1 MERINRS
8 ELANLET
15 IANKTVTNNSPR
27 GLLKIFIDRNKLMQ
41 DGLSTRS
48 MQARLVEGEG
58 VPWLSALLNPG
69 FLGVRIYG
77 AFPLLD
83 PFNAESLKT
92 QLKISGVYRTPVP
105 GRWLLGGFSLSNIP
119 DGGVQ
124 FIGTTDMENEPLLAQ
139 GDAVCIPEVAYC
151 AEDISVAL
159 SDLNLSESDD
169 ASTNIPENTAYI
181 CVISHSI
188 IAYNI
193 LD

>member
-15 IANKTVTNNSPR
+15 LANKTVTNNSPR

-92 QLKISGVYRTPVP
+92 QLMISGVYRTPVP

-139 GDAVCIPEVAYC
+139 GDA
-151 AEDISVAL
+151 ISIHDTTGVSLGITFMERINRSELA
-159 SDLNLSESDD
+159 NLETYS
-169 ASTNIPENTAYI
+169 Y
-181 CVISHSI
+181 
-188 IAYNI
+188 
-193 LD
+193 